1 MLLHNLNKLTVM
13 GEAREEEENGDVEI
27 LFLSGNS
34 LPEDDDVGGDCGDA
48 EIPDF
53 VLRRRAIFEGGE
65 GRNGD

>member
-13 GEAREEEENGDVEI
+13 GEAREAEENGDVEI

-34 LPEDDDVGGDCGDA
+34 LPEDGDVGGDA